1 MPDVTSFSYYLPL
14 TCIRIQA
21 SGARSWA
28 VDWNA
33 RTMHPVITHDAVVT
47 TSATADVR
55 HRGKQELCL
64 ETNQLHD
71 ADLKISFYPD
81 GRLKSVN
88 ATNRA
93 PRRHHRI
100 GCQLVGTALGATRR
114 RQPSHTA
121 RLGTRCRGETSEG
134 YGAGPLYK
142 SWSDEFPAHAQRGE
156 KLSTLLAE
164 MDKKLEENAQLLA
177 SDKPSSDAAKAW
189 EDVRAVRDKLAAD
202 LAAIEQAASS
212 WLEAQEPALHKM
224 DRLLSLDE
232 VIVLR
237 SKAGELAQSLPE
249 TLDKPPEPRFQSEF
263 YGMHITVLAFSRRR
277 FRRRGR
283 F

>member
-1 MPDVTSFSYYLPL
+1 MLRRRALGDMIGSAAQPRHSVGAGTPVASRPIPL
-14 TCIRIQA
+14 E
-21 SGARSWA
+21 SVPGAE
-28 VDWNA
+28 
-33 RTMHPVITHDAVVT
+33 
-47 TSATADVR
+47 
-55 HRGKQELCL
+55 GKQAKDTE
-64 ETNQLHD
+64 
-71 ADLKISFYPD
+71 PD
-81 GRLKSVN
+81 
-88 ATNRA
+88 
-93 PRRHHRI
+93 
-100 GCQLVGTALGATRR
+100 
-114 RQPSHTA
+114 
-121 RLGTRCRGETSEG
+121 
-134 YGAGPLYK
+134 PLYK

-177 SDKPSSDAAKAW
+177 LDKPSSDAAKAW
-189 EDVRAVRDKLAAD
+189 EDVRADREKLAAD

-263 YGMHITVLAFSRRR
+263 YGMHITVLASSRRR